1 MQPLRSC
8 LLAVPVIAGLA
19 IPFASPAEAH
29 RRHGGGAAFITGLI
43 GLGVGALA
51 GGALSGHSDR
61 NVQGYDE
68 PAYAPQPSYGYAVPT
83 YFARPHP
90 VYAPPP
96 VYYAPPP
103 VAYYALPPA
112 YYAPPPAYQGGPAY
126 ARWGDDD

>member
-1 MQPLRSC
+1 MQPFRSC

-29 RRHGGGAAFITGLI
+29 RRHGGAAALITGLI

-51 GGALSGHSDR
+51 GGALSGRSDR
-61 NVQGYDE
+61 DGQGYDE
-68 PAYAPQPSYGYAVPT
+68 PAYAPRPSYGYAVPT
-83 YFARPHP
+83 YVARPHP

-112 YYAPPPAYQGGPAY
+112 YQGGPAY

>member
-1 MQPLRSC
+1 MQPFRSC
-8 LLAVPVIAGLA
+8 LLTVPVIAGLA
-19 IPFASPAEAH
+19 VPFASPAEAH
-29 RRHGGGAAFITGLI
+29 RRHGGGAALITGLI

-61 NVQGYDE
+61 DGQGYDE

-83 YFARPHP
+83 YVARPHLM
-90 VYAPPP
+90 YAPPP
-96 VYYAPPP
+96 AYYAPPP
-103 VAYYALPPA
+103 VA